1 MSSILKA
8 LKKLENERQQPPVG
22 QTPLSR
28 EVFEGISRA
37 EVTNRSRSP
46 LPLIVL
52 ALLLAGAGLG
62 VWLMRQSPPAERPLA
77 ETRPPSMASSADPK
91 TPLPSFFAPIA
102 PDRAV
107 DAPILPLSAKV
118 TETQSV
124 AHPEEIS
131 VPIVEASTPAVVA
144 PPVQIRSQEPVAKTV
159 LTTRT
164 PAVVVPKESAPVVEI
179 TPSRSVV
186 GSAPAAV
193 VKPANPVI
201 TQVPAKSPV
210 RAVSTPVA
218 VASRTPGWALPGAEK
233 AVPPE
238 LRVSEIHYKPVA
250 QERLAVVN
258 DLPVLEGV
266 DIDGARVDR
275 IFKDRIRFVFN
286 GRYLEVKLI
295 PEP

>member
-37 EVTNRSRSP
+37 EVTNRSRFP

-62 VWLMRQSPPAERPLA
+62 VWLMRQSPPAERRLA
-77 ETRPPSMASSADPK
+77 ETRPPSVASTAGSKA
-91 TPLPSFFAPIA
+91 PLPSFLAPIA
-102 PDRAV
+102 PDRALE
-107 DAPILPLSAKV
+107 APIVPLSAKV

-144 PPVQIRSQEPVAKTV
+144 TPVQIPSQEPVANTV
-159 LTTRT
+159 VTTRT
-164 PAVVVPKESAPVVEI
+164 PSVFVPKESAPVVKI
-179 TPSRSVV
+179 TPSRSVG

-201 TQVPAKSPV
+201 TQVPAKGPV

-286 GRYLEVKLI
+286 GRYHEVKLI
-295 PEP
+295 PDP

>member
-1 MSSILKA
+1 M
-8 LKKLENERQQPPVG
+8 
-22 QTPLSR
+22 
-28 EVFEGISRA
+28 
-37 EVTNRSRSP
+37 
-46 LPLIVL
+46 
-52 ALLLAGAGLG
+52 
-62 VWLMRQSPPAERPLA
+62 
-77 ETRPPSMASSADPK
+77 
-91 TPLPSFFAPIA
+91 
-102 PDRAV
+102 
-107 DAPILPLSAKV
+107 DAPIVPLSAKV
-118 TETQSV
+118 TGAQSV
-124 AHPEEIS
+124 AHPEETS
-131 VPIVEASTPAVVA
+131 LPIVEASTPAVVE
-144 PPVQIRSQEPVAKTV
+144 PPVQIRAQEPVAKTV

-164 PAVVVPKESAPVVEI
+164 PAVVVPKESAPVVKI
-179 TPSRSVV
+179 TPSKSVAV
-186 GSAPAAV
+186 SVPAAV
-193 VKPANPVI
+193 VKPDHPVI
-201 TQVPAKSPV
+201 TQVPAKSSV

-250 QERLAVVN
+250 KERLAVVN